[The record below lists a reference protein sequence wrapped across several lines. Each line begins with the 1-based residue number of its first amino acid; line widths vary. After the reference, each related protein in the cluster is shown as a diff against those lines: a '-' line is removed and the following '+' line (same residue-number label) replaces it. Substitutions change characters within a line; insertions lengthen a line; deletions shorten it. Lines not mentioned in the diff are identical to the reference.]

1 MLEERTPSHSSSTWV
16 VVTTHPHREGFA
28 IENLKRQKYNVYCP
42 MMIKRIKHA
51 RRAYDALRP
60 LFPGYVFVQTTA
72 NRCRPI
78 LGTYG
83 IRSMVCNG
91 DVPSFLPAGF
101 IESMKAREIN
111 GAIWKPETPF
121 APGQTV
127 TIVGGQFDGLVGQII
142 EIRERDRIL
151 LLLDLLNRCTKVHID
166 ARMLRT

>member
-1 MLEERTPSHSSSTWV
+1 
-16 VVTTHPHREGFA
+16 
-28 IENLKRQKYNVYCP
+28 
-42 MMIKRIKHA
+42 
-51 RRAYDALRP
+51 
-60 LFPGYVFVQTTA
+60 
-72 NRCRPI
+72 
-78 LGTYG
+78 
-83 IRSMVCNG
+83 
-91 DVPSFLPAGF
+91 
-101 IESMKAREIN
+101 MKAREIN